1 MANPM
6 VGWVRF
12 LPLYSVILILSVGI
26 ATQPAQAKLGP
37 ISIRSVF
44 TTDENQNNKTV
55 FAPGDKINYHVDVDN
70 TTSRP
75 FPIDIRYQV
84 FANFAPI
91 LNLYNYDQTYH
102 IEQMPLGLSRFYN
115 PVTLPGDVASYS
127 YILRITIT
135 PSGCSGTGCT

>member
-37 ISIRSVF
+37 ISIRSVY

-55 FAPGDKINYHVDVDN
+55 FAPGEKINYHVDVDN
-70 TTSRP
+70 TTNAP
-75 FPIDIRYQV
+75 FPIDIRFQA
-84 FANFAPI
+84 FANDYSPDPS
-91 LNLYNYDQTYH
+91 LYHYDQTYSG
-102 IEQMPLGLSRFYN
+102 IQMPVGLSPDFSVVLFRPN
-115 PVTLPGDVASYS
+115 L
-127 YILRITIT
+127 
-135 PSGCSGTGCT
+135 